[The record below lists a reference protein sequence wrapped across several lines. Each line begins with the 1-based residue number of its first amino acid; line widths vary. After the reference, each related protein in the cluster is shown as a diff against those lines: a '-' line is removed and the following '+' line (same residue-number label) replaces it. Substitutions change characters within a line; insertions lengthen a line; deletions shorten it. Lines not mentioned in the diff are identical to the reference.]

1 MDLITGIADLI
12 FDWSLNVAVLAGA
25 LWVLL
30 RFLEQAIKVWRLL
43 EEDDP
48 E

>member
-1 MDLITGIADLI
+1 MDWVTDLIIL
-12 FDWSLNVAVLAGA
+12 WSLNVAMLSGA

-30 RFLEQAIKVWRLL
+30 RFLEQALKVWRLL
-43 EEDDP
+43 NEDDP